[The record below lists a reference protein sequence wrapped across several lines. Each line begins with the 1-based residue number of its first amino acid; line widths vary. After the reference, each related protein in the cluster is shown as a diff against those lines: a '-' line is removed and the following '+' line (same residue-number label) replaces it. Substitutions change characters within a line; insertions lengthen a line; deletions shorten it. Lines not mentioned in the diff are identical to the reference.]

1 MTTANFGRRS
11 AVRTGFTRMASMRDG
26 QARSAD
32 CPEIS
37 LDFDCFWILAGN
49 KIPIN
54 WRRTSVSGSGGR

>member
-11 AVRTGFTRMASMRDG
+11 AVRTGFNRMASMRDG

-32 CPEIS
+32 CPEMP
-37 LDFDCFWILAGN
+37 LDFDCFWSFAGN

-54 WRRTSVSGSGGR
+54 WRRISVSDISDR